1 MSEYVLRS
9 TQPFKPSGSSL
20 GRLDIELTERCN
32 NRCVHCYINQPEDD
46 QKIRAE
52 EMETGFVL
60 DILKQAADLGCLT
73 ACFTG
78 GEPLLRDDFAELYL
92 FARGLGLQVV
102 IMTNAC
108 LIDTE
113 LVKLFTAVPPG
124 RPIQVSVYGMYKSSY
139 EAVSCVSGSFER
151 FVSGLD
157 LLNKRNIPFV
167 VRQSLLP
174 PNKKELD
181 EFERFA
187 STLPHM
193 HAEPDYTMNFDLRA
207 RRDDSGK
214 NSRIRKLRVSS
225 EETLNLLTRNR
236 DKYIK
241 EMREF
246 ASRFM
251 RPPGERIFSCGAGQ
265 GICVDAYGRAQ
276 MCMLLRHPDTVYP
289 LSPDLHRK
297 KSPES
302 GLGPLEYALKEF
314 FPGLRNLRSNN
325 PEYLKRCAVCFLKS
339 LCEQCPAKSWG
350 EHGIL
355 DAPIEYLCQVT
366 HTQSNFLGLVH
377 RGENAWEISP
387 ENWQN
392 RIKTFSANNW
402 D

>member
-9 TQPFKPSGSSL
+9 TRPFKPSGSCL

-46 QKIRAE
+46 QKIKAE
-52 EMETGFVL
+52 EMETGFVQ

-73 ACFTG
+73 VRFTG

-92 FARGLGLQVV
+92 FARRLGLQVV

-108 LIDTE
+108 LIDSK
-113 LVKLFTAVPPG
+113 LVKLFDAIPPG
-124 RPIQVSVYGMYKSSY
+124 RPVQVSVYGMRRSSY
-139 EAVSCVSGSFER
+139 EAVSCMPGSFER
-151 FVSGLD
+151 FVNGID
-157 LLNKRNIPFV
+157 LLKKQNIPFV

-181 EFERFA
+181 EFEKFA
-187 STLPHM
+187 SSLPHM
-193 HAEPDYTMNFDLRA
+193 HTVPDYTMNFDLRA

-214 NSRIRKLRVSS
+214 NSRIRKLRVSPD
-225 EETLNLLTRNR
+225 ETLNMLTRNR
-236 DKYIK
+236 DNYIK

-251 RPPGERIFSCGAGQ
+251 RLPGERIFSCGAGQ

-297 KSPES
+297 NSPET
-302 GLGPLEYALKEF
+302 GLEPLEYAFKVF
-314 FPGLRNLRSNN
+314 FPGLRNLRSNK

-339 LCEQCPAKSWG
+339 LCEQCPAKSWR
-350 EHGIL
+350 EHGLL
-355 DAPIEYLCQVT
+355 DAPVEYLCQVA